1 MQDDTHL
8 PCMTSSAAPVT
19 RYLPGRPEYW
29 LAGGFLATAVFVIG
43 VIKPPSAKLDYA
55 IYYQLAS
62 CFVSGT
68 LDALLVVFAER
79 LMQPLRPGVRKIMR
93 GCWLGLAS
101 ALTVLLMLT
110 VHPPKATELSR
121 LMESVLLSLFCT
133 VILLTA
139 ALLVCRLAR
148 LRDLWL
154 AAAEVLSLWA
164 PYLAYL
170 STGGVI
176 MSATLVHTPLLYDPV
191 LLRMD
196 VSLGFSPTE
205 TVFNWV
211 HPLPWTK
218 PFNDW
223 GYPLLGCFLAVVAAA
238 LHLARELAHCRR
250 CLMALTCV
258 AALGLT
264 CYQLVPAI
272 SPVLAYPKLLART
285 ASTPEQ
291 KAKADQMRN
300 EILNGPVLLA
310 APPSHPRNVM
320 PSLHTA
326 FTLVALTAAWSWRR
340 RFFWLCLPVG
350 MVQIITTM
358 TLGVHYL
365 VDLFA
370 AVPLAALSWWLGD
383 QSVRRRPV
391 AWHAPLPAEKSSARD
406 TAIFV
411 SALGTSVIGFI
422 VWGCLAPI
430 PPWVAWPLVA
440 LCAGGPAWASIRL
453 HHG

>member
-1 MQDDTHL
+1 MPFPPAL
-8 PCMTSSAAPVT
+8 T
-19 RYLPGRPEYW
+19 RRLLSRPEYL
-29 LAGGFLATAVFVIG
+29 LAGAFLATASFVIG
-43 VIKPPSAKLDYA
+43 VVKPPSAKLDYA

-79 LMQPLRPGVRKIMR
+79 LMITLRPGVRSLMR
-93 GCWLGLAS
+93 GCWLGLAT

-121 LMESVLLSLFCT
+121 LMESALLSLFCT
-133 VILLTA
+133 VALLTA
-139 ALLVCRLAR
+139 ALLVFRLAR
-148 LRDLWL
+148 LRDVRQ
-154 AAAEVLSLWA
+154 AAGEVLSLWA

-176 MSATLVHTPLLYDPV
+176 MSATLAHTPLLYDPV

-211 HPLPWTK
+211 QPLRWTK
-218 PFNDW
+218 AFNNW
-223 GYPLLGCFLAVVAAA
+223 GYPLLGCFLAMVAAT

-264 CYQLVPAI
+264 CYHLVPAI
-272 SPVLAYPKLLART
+272 SPVLAYPKLFART
-285 ASTPEQ
+285 ASTPEL
-291 KAKADQMRN
+291 KAQADEMRN
-300 EILNGPVLLA
+300 KILNGPVLLA
-310 APPSHPRNVM
+310 ADSSHPRNVM

-340 RFFWLCLPVG
+340 GFFWLCLPVG
-350 MVQIITTM
+350 LVQIITTL

-370 AVPLAALSWWLGD
+370 AVPLATFCWWLGD
-383 QSVRRRPV
+383 QSVRRWPV
-391 AWHAPLPAEKSSARD
+391 AGHAGLKQPRSGAGDRL
-406 TAIFV
+406 IFFGV
-411 SALGTSVIGFI
+411 LILSLAGLVL
-422 VWGCLAPI
+422 WGWLAPVE
-430 PPWVAWPLVA
+430 PWLAWPVA
-440 LCAGGPAWASIRL
+440 VFCVAGPAWSSLRL
-453 HHG
+453 NRT

>member
-1 MQDDTHL
+1 MI
-8 PCMTSSAAPVT
+8 PSAAAT
-19 RYLPGRPEYW
+19 KRLPGWPEYW
-29 LAGGFLATAVFVIG
+29 LAGVFLATAAFVIG
-43 VIKPPSAKLDYA
+43 VLKPPSAKLDYA

-68 LDALLVVFAER
+68 LDALLAVFTER
-79 LMQPLRPGVRKIMR
+79 LLAPLRPGLRRGMR
-93 GCWLGLAS
+93 ACWLGLA
-101 ALTVLLMLT
+101 TVLTTVLMLT
-110 VHPPKATELSR
+110 VHPPKASELAR
-121 LMESVLLSLFCT
+121 LMESILLSLFGT
-133 VILLTA
+133 AFLLAVT
-139 ALLVCRLAR
+139 LLMFRLVR

-154 AAAEVLSLWA
+154 AAVEVLSLWV

-176 MSATLVHTPLLYDPV
+176 MSATLAYTPLLYDPV

-211 HPLPWTK
+211 NPLPWTK
-218 PFNDW
+218 PFNNW
-223 GYPLLGCFLAVVAAA
+223 GYPLLGCFLAVVAAT
-238 LHLARELAHCRR
+238 LHLARELAQCRR

-258 AALGLT
+258 AALGLV

-272 SPVLAYPKLLART
+272 SPALAYPKLFARA
-285 ASTPEQ
+285 ASTPEL
-291 KAKADQMRN
+291 KAQADRLRHK
-300 EILNGPVLLA
+300 ILTGPVLLPA
-310 APPSHPRNVM
+310 DTSHPRNVM

-358 TLGVHYL
+358 TLSVHYL

-370 AVPLAALSWWLGD
+370 AVPLAALCWWLAD
-383 QSVRRRPV
+383 QSVRQWPV
-391 AWHAPLPAEKSSARD
+391 AWHQPLPVCRPQARG
-406 TAIFV
+406 TLLFF
-411 SALGTSVIGFI
+411 SALTISVVGF
-422 VWGCLAPI
+422 VLWGCLAPI
-430 PPWVAWPLVA
+430 PPWLAWQLVV
-440 LCAGGPAWASIRL
+440 LCAGGPAWTSIRL